1 MATAPAFA
9 ATVNNLPVKVSA
21 TADTSY
27 TAPSTTVVCFTAGA
41 SGSQIT
47 EIDINGNGTTV
58 LGVINLFIKRSAT
71 FYLFDSV
78 AIPVVTP
85 STTAVNLRIA
95 RTYSNLV
102 LKSGDTLEATSTVT
116 NQLASV
122 CAFGGDF

>member
-9 ATVNNLPVKVSA
+9 ATPNNLPVKVSA

-41 SGSQIT
+41 SGSKVE
-47 EIDINGNGTTV
+47 EIIINGNGTTV
-58 LGVINLFIKRSAT
+58 LGVINLFIKRSST
-71 FYLFDSV
+71 FYLLDSF

-85 STTAVNLRIA
+85 STTAVNYRFTK
-95 RTYSNLV
+95 TYASLI

-116 NQLASV
+116 SQLASIIV
-122 CAFGGDF
+122 NGADF